1 MVIGTESFK
10 ATHLNR
16 TTMLP
21 TVTGA
26 KAELSQHN
34 AAAPHMAALQHAD
47 DGRDDGSS
55 GVAEGYTWL
64 GAVLECCCMLS
75 QG

>member
-26 KAELSQHN
+26 KAELSQYN
-34 AAAPHMAALQHAD
+34 AAPHMAALQHAD

-64 GAVLECCCMLS
+64 GAVLECCCCMLS

>member
-1 MVIGTESFK
+1 
-10 ATHLNR
+10 
-16 TTMLP
+16 MLP

-34 AAAPHMAALQHAD
+34 AAAPHMVALHAD
-47 DGRDDGSS
+47 DDSGGRDDGSI

-64 GAVLECCCMLS
+64 GAVLECCCCMLS